1 MSSRARTD
9 WQINADVLARL
20 MGRLGRDASDAGEAY
35 EELRRTLVR
44 FFDWRGVNDASECA
58 DIALDRLAHKIDDDV
73 EVVNIRSFA
82 YGIARHVLLE
92 QSRRVEARRAAV
104 DTLRAVEVQKDTR
117 DPLRE
122 CFDACLLQVEPDART
137 WLLRYYAADLRARI
151 ETRAALA
158 HELGL
163 SQNALRSRMQRLRD
177 RLERCTTRCA
187 QRRTSSGGKR

>member
-73 EVVNIRSFA
+73 EVVNIRAFA

-117 DPLRE
+117 DPLR
-122 CFDACLLQVEPDART
+122 
-137 WLLRYYAADLRARI
+137 
-151 ETRAALA
+151 
-158 HELGL
+158 
-163 SQNALRSRMQRLRD
+163 D

-187 QRRTSSGGKR
+187 QQRTSSGGKR